1 MKKNESKNNRKRRRI
16 LLAFIMILFTG
27 IILTASTYA
36 WFTAN
41 RTVKVESVDVTVT
54 TSTGLQISADATNW
68 KSVVTNADITGAKW
82 LGVTNQL
89 PNGTG
94 GVMAPVS
101 TAGET
106 DSKTGFMN
114 MYKGTIVTN
123 KSTGNNI
130 LTTAKS
136 TETNSTTTGETGDFV
151 AFDLFFQS
159 NEAHDIYLTS
169 NSSVKATAEKTDS
182 GIQNAARVAFITEG
196 NVPYGSAASAAQA
209 LKKPGTPYIWEPN
222 YDVHTASGIDNARNT
237 YGITTTATGGA
248 KLAYNGVKTTIA
260 ESAEQALNSKN
271 EKYFTAMKTNGSP
284 ADGIPTTAYLNAFHI
299 DEGVTKVRIYMWVEG
314 QDVDCEDKASGG
326 SLSYNLSFSIDSEAP
341 KANG

>member
-1 MKKNESKNNRKRRRI
+1 MKKSESKNNRKRRRI

-54 TSTGLQISADATNW
+54 TSTGLQISTDATNW
-68 KSVVTNADITGAKW
+68 KSVVTNTDITGANW
-82 LGVTNQL
+82 SGVTNQL

-106 DSKTGFMN
+106 DSATGFMN

-130 LTTAKS
+130 LTATKS
-136 TETNSTTTGETGDFV
+136 TETNSTTTGDFV

-169 NSSVKATAEKTDS
+169 NSSVTATATATDS

-196 NVPYGSAASAAQA
+196 NVAYGSAASAAQA
-209 LKKPGTPYIWEPN
+209 LKTPGTPYIWEPN

-237 YGITTTATGGA
+237 YGITTTATGGT
-248 KLAYNGVKTTIA
+248 KLSYSGVKTAIA
-260 ESAEQALNSKN
+260 ESAAQALNSKD
-271 EKYFTAMKTNGSP
+271 ETYFTAMKTNGSL
-284 ADGIPTTAYLNAFHI
+284 AAGIPTTAYLNAFHI
-299 DEGVTKVRIYMWVEG
+299 DEGVTKVRVYMWVEG

-326 SLSYNLSFSIDSEAP
+326 SLSYNLSFSIDS

>member
-1 MKKNESKNNRKRRRI
+1 MKKSESKNNRKRRRI

-54 TSTGLQISADATNW
+54 TSTGLQISTDATNW
-68 KSVVTNADITGAKW
+68 KSVVTNTDITGANW

-106 DSKTGFMN
+106 DSETGFMN

-130 LTTAKS
+130 LTATKS
-136 TETNSTTTGETGDFV
+136 TETNSTTTGDFV

-169 NSSVKATAEKTDS
+169 NSSVTATPEKTDS

-196 NVPYGSAASAAQA
+196 HVAYGSAASAAQA
-209 LKKPGTPYIWEPN
+209 LKTPGTPYIWEPN

-237 YGITTTATGGA
+237 YGIKTTATDETQ
-248 KLAYNGVKTTIA
+248 LAYNGVKTTIA

-271 EKYFTAMKTNGSP
+271 ETYFTAMKTNGSV
-284 ADGIPTTAYLNAFHI
+284 AAGIPTDAYLNPFHI

-326 SLSYNLSFSIDSEAP
+326 SLSYNLSFSIDSN
-341 KANG
+341 ANA

>member
-1 MKKNESKNNRKRRRI
+1 MKKSESKNNRKRRRI

-54 TSTGLQISADATNW
+54 TSTGLQI
-68 KSVVTNADITGAKW
+68 GA
-82 LGVTNQL
+82 
-89 PNGTG
+89 G

-106 DSKTGFMN
+106 DSATGFMN

-123 KSTGNNI
+123 KGTGNNI
-130 LTTAKS
+130 LTAAKS
-136 TETNSTTTGETGDFV
+136 TETNSTTTGDFV

-169 NSSVKATAEKTDS
+169 NSSVTATATATDS

-196 NVPYGSAASAAQA
+196 NVAYGSAASEAQK
-209 LKKPGTPYIWEPN
+209 LKTPGTPYIWEPN

-237 YGITTTATGGA
+237 YGITTTAAGGTQ
-248 KLAYNGVKTTIA
+248 LAYNGVKTTIA
-260 ESAEQALNSKN
+260 ESAAQPLNSDDTN
-271 EKYFTAMKTNGSP
+271 YFTAMKTNGSL
-284 ADGIPTTAYLNAFHI
+284 AGGIPTTAYLNAFHI
-299 DEGVTKVRIYMWVEG
+299 NEGVTKVRIYMWVEG

-326 SLSYNLSFSIDSEAP
+326 SLSYNLSFSIDS

>member
-54 TSTGLQISADATNW
+54 TSKGLQISTDATKW

-94 GVMAPVS
+94 EVMAPVS

-169 NSSVKATAEKTDS
+169 NSSVTATSGKTDS

-196 NVPYGSAASAAQA
+196 HVAYGSAASEAQK
-209 LKKPGTPYIWEPN
+209 LKTPGTPYIWEPN
-222 YDVHTASGIDNARNT
+222 YDVHTPSGIDNARNT
-237 YGITTTATGGA
+237 YGITTTAAGGTQ
-248 KLAYNGVKTTIA
+248 LAYNGVKKTIA
-260 ESAEQALNSKN
+260 ESAAQPLYSDDTN
-271 EKYFTAMKTNGSP
+271 YFTAMKTNGSL
-284 ADGIPTTAYLNAFHI
+284 ASGIPTTEYLNAFHI
-299 DEGVTKVRIYMWVEG
+299 NEGVTKVRIYMWVEG

-326 SLSYNLSFSIDSEAP
+326 SLSYNLSFSIDS